1 MSSPGGVPQAAAGGQ
16 PRPTLT
22 VFDAVSMIVGIVI
35 GVGIFKAPSIV
46 AGNVASEAAFITL
59 WIAGGVISLIGALC
73 YAELG
78 SSHPNAGG
86 EYYFLS
92 RAYGDWLGFLFAWA
106 RMTVIQTG
114 AIAAI
119 AFVFGD
125 YASTLLPL
133 GGKSAAI
140 YAALAVIA
148 ITALNVA
155 GTSQSK
161 WVQNALTTALVVTV
175 LALVASGFAATPAP
189 AAPVAAAAAG
199 GKAWFSGLAL
209 IFVLLTYGGWNEAA
223 YLTAEMRD
231 IRRNIVRALV
241 IGIVVITSLYLLL
254 NIAYVRALGLA
265 GMQASKA
272 VASDLMRATWG
283 EGGAWVLGIVV
294 VSAAL
299 STLNATVFTGAR
311 TNYALGRD
319 FVIFR
324 ALGRW
329 SDQASAPVNALL
341 VQGAISLALVG
352 LASLTPDGFQ
362 TMVAYTAPAF
372 WLFFLLTSISLF
384 LLRRQRNAQSGTGGA
399 VNLQKDDDGVW
410 TNYQEDHYRVPL
422 YPITPLLF
430 VAACAYM
437 LYSSFNYAMSLDPG
451 SIGAMVGIAMLASGV
466 PVLMWARR
474 AGAAAGRN

>member
-1 MSSPGGVPQAAAGGQ
+1 MSAPGQSQQQGAGGH

-22 VFDAVSMIVGIVI
+22 VFDAVAMIVGIVI

-46 AGNVASEAAFITL
+46 AGNAASETAFIAV
-59 WIAGGVISLIGALC
+59 WVAGGVISLIGALC

-119 AFVFGD
+119 AYVVGD
-125 YASTLLPL
+125 YATTLFSL
-133 GGKSAAI
+133 GRYSSAL
-140 YAALAVIA
+140 YAGLAVIA
-148 ITALNVA
+148 ITALNA
-155 GTSQSK
+155 TGTSESK
-161 WVQNALTTALVVTV
+161 WVQNALTVALAAAILAIVVGGFTV
-175 LALVASGFAATPAP
+175 PPAP
-189 AAPVAAAAAG
+189 AAAPDPAKSG
-199 GKAWFSGLAL
+199 MWFSGLAL

-231 IRRNIVRALV
+231 TRRNIVRALV
-241 IGIVVITSLYLLL
+241 IGILVITVLYVLL
-254 NIAYVRALGLA
+254 NLAYVRVLGLA
-265 GMQASKA
+265 GMQSSKA
-272 VASDLMRATWG
+272 VASDFMKATWG
-283 EGGAWVLGIVV
+283 EGGAWLLGVAVV
-294 VSAAL
+294 AAAL
-299 STLNATVFTGAR
+299 TTLNATVFTGAR

-329 SDQASAPVNALL
+329 NENASAPVNALL
-341 VQGAISLALVG
+341 VQGMIALALVA
-352 LASLTPDGFQ
+352 LASSTPDGFQ

-372 WLFFLLTSISLF
+372 WLFFLLTGLSLF
-384 LLRRQRNAQSGTGGA
+384 PLRRHPPANA
-399 VNLQKDDDGVW
+399 DPF
-410 TNYQEDHYRVPL
+410 RVPL
-422 YPITPLLF
+422 YPLTPLLF
-430 VAACAYM
+430 AAACAYM

-474 AGAAAGRN
+474 RAAAGVG